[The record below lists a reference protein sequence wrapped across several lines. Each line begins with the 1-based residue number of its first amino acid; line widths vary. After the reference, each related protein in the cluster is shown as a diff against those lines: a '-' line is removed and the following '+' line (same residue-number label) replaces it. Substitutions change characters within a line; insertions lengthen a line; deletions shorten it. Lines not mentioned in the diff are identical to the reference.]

1 MEKFCTS
8 CGDLFADHNE
18 LNVEPW
24 GLCNECLPIARR
36 AVKMRKEFLV
46 GTINAISLGYF
57 AVSERDL
64 SFFLSKWSDLPAK
77 NCSTFE
83 L

>member
-1 MEKFCTS
+1 MEVTS
-8 CGDLFADHNE
+8 FA
-18 LNVEPW
+18 LQ
-24 GLCNECLPIARR
+24 IAQR
-36 AVKMRKEFLV
+36 VLV
-46 GTINAISLGYF
+46 RTINAISLVYF

-83 L
+83 P